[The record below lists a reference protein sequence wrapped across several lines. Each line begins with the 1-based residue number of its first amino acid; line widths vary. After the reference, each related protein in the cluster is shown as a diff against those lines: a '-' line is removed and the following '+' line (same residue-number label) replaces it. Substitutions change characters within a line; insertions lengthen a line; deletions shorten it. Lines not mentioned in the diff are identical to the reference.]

1 MEDAHRW
8 YKETMRSFVLLVSCP
23 DRPGIV
29 ARITGLLFEAGCNIL
44 ALEQHVEDGELFFMR
59 VEAEI
64 VTPRWPLG
72 ELRRRLDGLA
82 AALQAE
88 FTLNDRE
95 VRPRLAILVSQQAAC
110 LYELLTKQRAGELAA
125 DVCQVIGNHDTLRPV
140 AESFGVPFE
149 HVPAEPGPGGGHETV
164 MLDLLA
170 KAEADFVVLAR
181 YMRIL
186 SADFVAAYPN
196 RIVNIHH
203 GFLPAFK
210 GARAYHQAWE
220 RGVKVI
226 GATAH
231 FVTADLD
238 EGPII
243 AQAVT
248 PVTHQHSVA
257 AMTVAGRDL
266 EKHVLT
272 EAVKAAVESR
282 IILHGRR
289 TVVFHP

>member
-1 MEDAHRW
+1 MMAAGLW
-8 YKETMRSFVLLVSCP
+8 YKWIVKSFILLVSCP

-29 ARITGLLFEAGCNIL
+29 ARITGILYEAGYNIV
-44 ALEQHVEDGELFFMR
+44 ALEQHVEEDELFFMR
-59 VEAEI
+59 IEAEI
-64 VTPRWPLG
+64 VEASWPLH
-72 ELRRRLDGLA
+72 ELRGRLEQLA
-82 AALQAE
+82 ETLQGE
-88 FTLNDRE
+88 FTLTDGDA
-95 VRPRLAILVSQQAAC
+95 RPKLAILVSRQAAC
-110 LYELLTKQRAGELAA
+110 LYELLTKERAGELAA
-125 DVCQVIGNHDTLRPV
+125 DIRLVIGNHDTLRPV

-149 HVPAEPGPGGGHETV
+149 HVPAGPSGGAHETV

-170 KAEADFVVLAR
+170 KAEADFVALAR
-181 YMRIL
+181 YMKIL
-186 SADFVAAYPN
+186 SGDFVAAYAN
-196 RIVNIHH
+196 RIINIHH

-231 FVTADLD
+231 FVTAELD

-243 AQAVT
+243 AQTVT

-266 EKHVLT
+266 EKHVLAD
-272 EAVKAAVESR
+272 AVKAAVESR
-282 IILHGRR
+282 IIVHGRR

>member
-1 MEDAHRW
+1 MTAAGLW
-8 YKETMRSFVLLVSCP
+8 YKWIVKSFILLVSCP

-29 ARITGLLFEAGCNIL
+29 ARITGILYEAGCNIV
-44 ALEQHVEDGELFFMR
+44 ALEQHVEEDKLFFMR
-59 VEAEI
+59 IEAEI
-64 VTPRWPLG
+64 VEASWPLH
-72 ELRRRLDGLA
+72 ELRGRLDELA
-82 AALQAE
+82 ETLQGE
-88 FTLNDRE
+88 FTLTDGDA
-95 VRPRLAILVSQQAAC
+95 RPKLAILVSRQAAC

-125 DVCQVIGNHDTLRPV
+125 DIRLVIGNHDTLRPV

-149 HVPAEPGPGGGHETV
+149 HVPAGPSGGGHETV

-170 KAEADFVVLAR
+170 KAEADFVALAR
-181 YMRIL
+181 YMKIL
-186 SADFVAAYPN
+186 SGDFVAAYAN
-196 RIVNIHH
+196 RIINIHH

-210 GARAYHQAWE
+210 GARAYDQAWE

-231 FVTADLD
+231 FVTAELD

-266 EKHVLT
+266 EKHVLAD
-272 EAVKAAVESR
+272 AVKAAVESR
-282 IILHGRR
+282 IIVHGRR

>member
-1 MEDAHRW
+1 
-8 YKETMRSFVLLVSCP
+8 
-23 DRPGIV
+23 
-29 ARITGLLFEAGCNIL
+29 
-44 ALEQHVEDGELFFMR
+44 
-59 VEAEI
+59 
-64 VTPRWPLG
+64 
-72 ELRRRLDGLA
+72 
-82 AALQAE
+82 
-88 FTLNDRE
+88 
-95 VRPRLAILVSQQAAC
+95 
-110 LYELLTKQRAGELAA
+110 
-125 DVCQVIGNHDTLRPV
+125 V

-149 HVPAEPGPGGGHETV
+149 HVPAGPAPGGSHETV
-164 MLDLLA
+164 LLDLLA
-170 KAEADFVVLAR
+170 KAEADLVVLAR
-181 YMRIL
+181 YMRIV
-186 SADFVAAYPN
+186 SADFVAAYPD
-196 RIVNIHH
+196 RIINIHH

-210 GARAYHQAWE
+210 GARAYQQAWE

-266 EKHVLT
+266 EKHVLR

-282 IILHGRR
+282 MILHGRR

>member
-1 MEDAHRW
+1 
-8 YKETMRSFVLLVSCP
+8 MR
-23 DRPGIV
+23 I
-29 ARITGLLFEAGCNIL
+29 
-44 ALEQHVEDGELFFMR
+44 
-59 VEAEI
+59 EAEI
-64 VTPRWPLG
+64 VEASWPLH
-72 ELRRRLDGLA
+72 ELRGRLDELA
-82 AALQAE
+82 ETLQGE
-88 FTLNDRE
+88 FTLTDGDA
-95 VRPRLAILVSQQAAC
+95 RPKLAILVSRQAAC
-110 LYELLTKQRAGELAA
+110 LYELLTKQHAGELAA
-125 DVCQVIGNHDTLRPV
+125 DIRLVIGNHDTLRPV

-149 HVPAEPGPGGGHETV
+149 HVPAGPSGGAHETV

-170 KAEADFVVLAR
+170 KAEADFVALAR
-181 YMRIL
+181 YMKIL
-186 SADFVAAYPN
+186 SGDFIAAYAN
-196 RIVNIHH
+196 RIINIHH

-231 FVTADLD
+231 VVTAELD
-238 EGPII
+238 DGPII

-266 EKHVLT
+266 EKHVLAD
-272 EAVKAAVESR
+272 AVKAAVESR
-282 IILHGRR
+282 IIVHGRR